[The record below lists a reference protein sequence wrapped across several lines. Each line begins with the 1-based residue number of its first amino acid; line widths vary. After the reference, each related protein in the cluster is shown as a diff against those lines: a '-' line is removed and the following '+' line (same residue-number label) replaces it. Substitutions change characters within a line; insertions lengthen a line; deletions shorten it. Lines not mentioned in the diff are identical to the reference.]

1 MQYPSRSVFDF
12 VFSVFSNSYGGTSV
26 ITEHSSSSGIKR
38 PLDAPE
44 EYEESYEVHTETVT
58 TEADMSDSH
67 RNDSAKK
74 ARIGEDSNHN
84 ADSAPHSHE

>member
-1 MQYPSRSVFDF
+1 LIRIVFILF
-12 VFSVFSNSYGGTSV
+12 YFFFPSNSYGGTSV

-58 TEADMSDSH
+58 TEAEVSSDSH

-74 ARIGEDSNHN
+74 PRIGEDSNHN
-84 ADSAPHSHE
+84 ADSAPHTHE